1 MKIISS
7 KTHGILDYLT
17 VVFLL
22 ASPAIFSMEAPLSTI
37 TYVLGIVHLCLTLL
51 TNFEA
56 GVIKVIPFRVH
67 GLIEIVVAIG
77 LAILAFWFYK
87 HVNSLGFYY
96 YMTLGIVIL
105 LVFILTDFKSAP
117 LQNK

>member
-22 ASPAIFSMEAPLSTI
+22 ASPAIFNMESPLSTI
-37 TYVLGIVHLCLTLL
+37 TYSLGIVHLCLTVL

-56 GVIKVIPFRVH
+56 GVIKVIPFRIH
-67 GLIEIVVAIG
+67 GLIEIVVALG
-77 LAILAFWFYK
+77 LAVLAFWFYEN
-87 HVNSLGFYY
+87 VNTFGFYY
-96 YMTLGIVIL
+96 YMTLAIVIL

-117 LQNK
+117 SQK